1 MSTGSIFAQIIRGDL
16 PARFVWKDEHVVAF
30 LTKAP
35 INPGHTLVVPRQ
47 EIDHWIDLEP
57 ALLEHLMRVAQEVA
71 RAIQAAFNPVKVG
84 LMIAGL
90 EVRHVHVH
98 LTPANGL
105 GDLSFERQDPD
116 PDPTALDA
124 AADRIRAALRD
135 RGHSHVVECS

>member
-1 MSTGSIFAQIIRGDL
+1 MSSSSMFTQIIRGDL
-16 PARFVWKDEHVVAF
+16 PARFVWKDEQVVAF

-35 INPGHTLVVPRQ
+35 ISPGHTLVVPRE

-57 ALLEHLMRVAQEVA
+57 ELLEHLMRVSQQVA
-71 RAIQAAFNPVKVG
+71 KAIQSAFNPVKVG
-84 LMIAGL
+84 LMIAGI

-105 GDLSFERQDPD
+105 GDLSFDRQDPN

-124 AADRIRAALRD
+124 AAEQIRTALRKH
-135 RGHSHVVECS
+135 GHSDVVPT